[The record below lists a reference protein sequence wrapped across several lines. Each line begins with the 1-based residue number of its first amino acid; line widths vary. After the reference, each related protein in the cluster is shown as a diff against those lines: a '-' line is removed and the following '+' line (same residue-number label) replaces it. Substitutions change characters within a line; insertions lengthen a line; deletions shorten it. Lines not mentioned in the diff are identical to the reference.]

1 MRSTE
6 KENTSLPTLSVLEAE
21 TLIGNDVTLQR
32 WFTRQGADVIRTE
45 IYRFEDGSVVA
56 YQDCIN
62 GVNSPL
68 RMDQMFKALY
78 EDEPAFW
85 TILHFA
91 GIMDPRRVE
100 TYCTGR

>member
-1 MRSTE
+1 MKSAK
-6 KENTSLPTLSVLEAE
+6 KENPILPPISVLEAE
-21 TLIGNDVTLQR
+21 SSIGNDVTLQR
-32 WFTRQGADVIRTE
+32 WFTRQGSDIIRTE
-45 IYRFEDGSVVA
+45 VYRFEDGSVVA

-78 EDEPAFW
+78 DDEPAFW

-91 GIMDPRRVE
+91 GVMDSRKVE
-100 TYCTGR
+100 LYCSGR